1 MPAFK
6 SPAFKTLKNKI
17 LIKIAVEI
25 RAWYRIEFL
34 SGHFCFYVAKK
45 EELFYIRKRKKSS

>member
-25 RAWYRIEFL
+25 RVWYGIKFL
-34 SGHFCFYVAKK
+34 SGHFWFYVFKK